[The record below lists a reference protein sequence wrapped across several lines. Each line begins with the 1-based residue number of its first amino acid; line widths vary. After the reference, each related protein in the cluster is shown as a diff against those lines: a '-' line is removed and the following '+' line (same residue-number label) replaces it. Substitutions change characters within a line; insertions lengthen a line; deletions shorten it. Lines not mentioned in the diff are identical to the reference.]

1 MHTGAH
7 GADMR
12 VSGFRLLRVHGL
24 SDRGGER
31 LMQETPAALAAFERY
46 WQMGPTRS
54 LAKLAE
60 QDIAQGLTEATLM
73 SHERQLKDWSTSL
86 GWQDRL
92 KQRVEQDA
100 AEFRAEMKERTA
112 AFRKRIIGAIEVD
125 TSRYLRKLQDS
136 GTELL
141 ADDAADL
148 ERMTKLYMQ
157 LAEQPLSERH
167 EISGPGGGPV
177 EVGFTVVMFG
187 EDDHGGGN
195 SGTQGD

>member
-1 MHTGAH
+1 
-7 GADMR
+7 
-12 VSGFRLLRVHGL
+12 
-24 SDRGGER
+24 
-31 LMQETPAALAAFERY
+31 MQETPSALAAFERY

-100 AEFRAEMKERTA
+100 AEFRAEMKERAA
-112 AFRKRIIGAIEVD
+112 AFRNRVIGAIEVD

-136 GTELL
+136 GNELL
-141 ADDAADL
+141 AENAADL
-148 ERMTKLYMQ
+148 ERMVKLYMQ
-157 LAEQPLSERH
+157 LAEQPLGERV
-167 EISGPGGGPV
+167 EISGAGGGPV
-177 EVGFTVVMFG
+177 AHSIIFEVVGG
-187 EDDHGGGN
+187 EEAAGEPDSD
-195 SGTQGD
+195 GD

>member
-1 MHTGAH
+1 MHTGVD

-12 VSGFRLLRVHGL
+12 VSGLRLLRVHGL
-24 SDRGGER
+24 SGRGGER

-112 AFRKRIIGAIEVD
+112 AFRKRVIGAIEVD

-136 GTELL
+136 GNELL
-141 ADDAADL
+141 AENAADL
-148 ERMTKLYMQ
+148 ERMVKLYMQ

-167 EISGPGGGPV
+167 EISGSINQTVIIPVHGP
-177 EVGFTVVMFG
+177 
-187 EDDHGGGN
+187 DDPLADEEPDG
-195 SGTQGD
+195 SDISE